1 MHYTSRFN
9 GLRYELSQ
17 RGKMCCSVRCSQ
29 RIFEREGG
37 RNRCAKDGV
46 RYSTRE
52 TMESATPIRQDL
64 RENADDASDG
74 VALLFAA
81 IFGVVRLLD

>member
-1 MHYTSRFN
+1 MHYTSRLN

-17 RGKMCCSVRCSQ
+17 RGKMCCIRCSR
-29 RIFEREGG
+29 RIFEREAA
-37 RNRCAKDGV
+37 RNRCAKDGA
-46 RYSTRE
+46 RYSTWE
-52 TMESATPIRQDL
+52 TTVSATPIRLHL